1 MVEGKRAFE
10 AYASRHGVKIRNYHA
25 DNGIFKAYKW
35 MDARKA
41 DGQGMT
47 YAAVNANHHNGIAER
62 RIREL
67 QELA

>member
-1 MVEGKRAFE
+1 VEGKRAFE

-35 MDARKA
+35 MDACKA

-47 YAAVNANHHNGIAER
+47 YAAVNANHQNGIAE
-62 RIREL
+62 
-67 QELA
+67 